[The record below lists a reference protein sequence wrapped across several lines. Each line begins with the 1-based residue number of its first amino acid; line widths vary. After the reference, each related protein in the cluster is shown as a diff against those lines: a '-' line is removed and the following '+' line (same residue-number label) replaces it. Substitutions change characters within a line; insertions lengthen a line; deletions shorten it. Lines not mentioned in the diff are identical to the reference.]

1 MKYSFEMTT
10 KATPEEIWHN
20 YSDVQKW
27 FIWEAD
33 LLDIKLDGPFQTGVF
48 GEMTLEGMPPLAFEL
63 VEVLDHRSFCDVTK
77 IPGIGSLYF
86 NHELIP
92 TVQGTVI
99 KHSVELVC
107 IADNEEEKQLS
118 FLTQV
123 YSDVPQAIFSLAKAS
138 VKS

>member
-1 MKYSFEMTT
+1 M
-10 KATPEEIWHN
+10 
-20 YSDVQKW
+20 
-27 FIWEAD
+27 
-33 LLDIKLDGPFQTGVF
+33 
-48 GEMTLEGMPPLAFEL
+48 
-63 VEVLDHRSFCDVTK
+63 LDHRSFCDVTK

-123 YSDVPQAIFSLAKAS
+123 FSDVPQAIFSLAKAS

>member
-10 KATPEEIWHN
+10 QATPEEIWHN
-20 YSDVQKW
+20 YVNVKNW
-27 FIWEAD
+27 FAWEAD
-33 LLDIKLDGPFQTGVF
+33 LLAIQLDGPFQTGVS
-48 GEMTLEGMPPLAFEL
+48 GEMTLKGMPPLAFEL
-63 VEVLDHRSFCDVTK
+63 TEVIDHRSFCDVTQ
-77 IPGIGSLYF
+77 IPGLGSLYF

-123 YSDVPQAIFSLAKAS
+123 FSDVPQAIFALAKAS